1 MLAWEFAGSFQKI
14 HITIH
19 IFNSI
24 NNHWIY
30 NICCLTLVKPKYP
43 TAPLACGQNWVRAP
57 VVAQTA
63 PSWVTSGPQSPIAGF
78 PGLCSAWEPSRE
90 PTCTSSL
97 STLLWHCHKSYC
109 TDMPLP
115 QNPISDFPS
124 FKRVFS
130 SFVLADSPY
139 VPHPLPS
146 LLKPPLKA
154 PRPAPLQGWPASFYA
169 QVVLITALGFLHSW
183 FPLPSTFF
191 PRNSFIWMSSFN
203 LSPVSQSKLAPWLSS
218 S

>member
-130 SFVLADSPY
+130 SLCSGRQPLCTPSPAFPPEASPQSPSACSTPRLACQLLCTGGTDYCLRLPAFM
-139 VPHPLPS
+139 VPS
-146 LLKPPLKA
+146 A
-154 PRPAPLQGWPASFYA
+154 
-169 QVVLITALGFLHSW
+169 
-183 FPLPSTFF
+183 
-191 PRNSFIWMSSFN
+191 
-203 LSPVSQSKLAPWLSS
+203 
-218 S
+218 